1 MFVSGRW
8 FCSCVFICLSSCSAR
23 GEEQQREAGAVSS
36 APVVVSISTDRQT
49 YAPDDV
55 IELTLELRN
64 NSDRPLVLDFA
75 TGQRY
80 EITILRAQGETAWS
94 WSAGRNFT
102 QVLGQETVQPDQGLL
117 YREQVMPELQTGTFR
132 IVGRIVAR
140 DNALADTT
148 VIVVR

>member
-1 MFVSGRW
+1 MFTSGRS
-8 FCSCVFICLSSCSAR
+8 FCSYVFIGLSACGGR
-23 GEEQQREAGAVSS
+23 GEEPLRELGLVSS
-36 APVVVSISTDRQT
+36 APVVVSVAADRQT

-64 NSDRPLVLDFA
+64 NSDRPLVLEFA

-80 EITILRAQGETAWS
+80 DFAILGAQADTAWA
-94 WSAGRNFT
+94 WSAGRNFP
-102 QVLGQETVQPDQGLL
+102 QFLGQETVQPDQGLT
-117 YREQVMPELQTGTFR
+117 YREQVRPELPPGTFR

-148 VIVVR
+148 VIVVQ

>member
-1 MFVSGRW
+1 M
-8 FCSCVFICLSSCSAR
+8 
-23 GEEQQREAGAVSS
+23 SS
-36 APVVVSISTDRQT
+36 APVLVSVTADRQT

-55 IELTLELRN
+55 IELTLEVRN
-64 NSDRPLVLDFA
+64 NSDRPLVLEFA

-80 EITILRAQGETAWS
+80 DFAILRAGGDTAWS

-117 YREQVMPELQTGTFR
+117 YREQVRPELPPGMLR

-140 DNALADTT
+140 GHALADTT
-148 VIVVR
+148 VIVVQ